1 MSRKN
6 KANTHTQHKQTTIGR
21 MNGIKDKPAPH
32 DDDDVDAGADADA
45 AALLSVRKTIQ
56 IVKRDRIEPI
66 RRAGQRRTRVNVIA
80 RRLLY

>member
-6 KANTHTQHKQTTIGR
+6 KANTHTQYKQTTIGR

-32 DDDDVDAGADADA
+32 DDDNVDA

-66 RRAGQRRTRVNVIA
+66 RRAAQRRARVNVIA

>member
-6 KANTHTQHKQTTIGR
+6 KANTHTHTQYKQTTIDR
-21 MNGIKDKPAPH
+21 MNEIKDKPAPH
-32 DDDDVDAGADADA
+32 DDVDADA

-66 RRAGQRRTRVNVIA
+66 RHTAHEST
-80 RRLLY
+80 